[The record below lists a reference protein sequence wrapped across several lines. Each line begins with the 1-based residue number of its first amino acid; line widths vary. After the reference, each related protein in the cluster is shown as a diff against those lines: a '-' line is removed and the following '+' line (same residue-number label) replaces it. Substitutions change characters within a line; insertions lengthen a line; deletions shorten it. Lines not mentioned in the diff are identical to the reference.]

1 MFGWCA
7 RQVPDYDDN
16 MPSIRHPQS
25 QSHYIATQGCL
36 KDTIGDVWRMVL
48 QENTKI
54 IVMTTKLIERGK
66 VHIYC
71 TCVCMYM
78 CVWLL
83 PDKETLTCSCFA

>member
-66 VHIYC
+66 VHIYS
-71 TCVCMYM
+71 VMYARM
-78 CVWLL
+78 YIRARTAYVHSLL
-83 PDKETLTCSCFA
+83 IRKA

>member
-66 VHIYC
+66 VHMTMSC
-71 TCVCMYM
+71 TLVCTYVHVLLM
-78 CVWLL
+78 CIH
-83 PDKETLTCSCFA
+83 F